1 MPFNFLKKLLKETV
15 RIASF
20 RKNPP
25 EDIKPV
31 STESVPSRPTKHIRV
46 AVNKSTQSTKPNI
59 FFGLGLSPD
68 ILRIIEQE
76 GFHTPTPIQEKT
88 IPSAL
93 AGHDVMGIAQTGTG
107 KTLAFGLPIL
117 QRLTSSN
124 ETALI
129 LAPTRELALQIED
142 ALLPFSKITG
152 IRSAV
157 LIGGASMHNQ
167 ISALRQNPRM
177 LIATPGRLIDL
188 MEQRVVNLSQVK
200 ILVLDEA
207 DRMLDMGFAPQ
218 LIRILKNVPKERQTL
233 LFSATMPPAITAI
246 ATSYMKLPIRIEV
259 APSGTAAETIK
270 QELFVVSRDNRIPL
284 LEKLLKDHN
293 GSTLIFSR
301 TKRGAAK
308 VALLLRKRGVRA
320 SEIHSDRTLAQ
331 RTEALDGFKSGK
343 YRVLVATDIAARGID
358 VTGIELVVNF
368 DLPDDAENYVHRI
381 GRTGR
386 AGRPGHAISIAS
398 PDQGREVAE
407 IERLIKTSI
416 AVSSHPEIQS
426 ETFLKSAHR
435 SIKDILYGP
444 PKGKRTGHERPI
456 VAMEDRPAHKKEWGR

>member
-15 RIASF
+15 RLATFKKIVEEPQPTPKAAPKDK
-20 RKNPP
+20 R
-25 EDIKPV
+25 I
-31 STESVPSRPTKHIRV
+31 TRHVPAAKKV
-46 AVNKSTQSTKPNI
+46 YNAANPNI
-59 FFGLGLSPD
+59 FYGLGLSPN
-68 ILRIIEQE
+68 ILEQIETE
-76 GFHTPTPIQEKT
+76 GFHTPTPIQEKC

-93 AGHDVMGIAQTGTG
+93 AGQDVMGIAQTGTG

-117 QRLTSSN
+117 QRLSSSGD
-124 ETALI
+124 TALI

-142 ALLPFSKITG
+142 ALMPFSKITG
-152 IRSAV
+152 IKSTV

-167 ISALRQNPRM
+167 ITALRKNPRM
-177 LIATPGRLIDL
+177 IIATPGRLIDL
-188 MEQRVVNLSQVK
+188 MEQRVVNLSRAN

-218 LIRILKNVPKERQTL
+218 LIRILKNVPKERQTM
-233 LFSATMPPAITAI
+233 LFSATMPPTITAI

-259 APSGTAAETIK
+259 APPGTAAESIK
-270 QELFVVSRDNRIPL
+270 QELFVVARDNRIPL
-284 LEKLLKDHN
+284 LEKLLKDHT
-293 GSTLIFSR
+293 GSTLIFTR

-308 VALLLRKRGVRA
+308 VALLLRKRGINA
-320 SEIHSDRTLAQ
+320 SEIHSDRTLSQ
-331 RTEALDGFKSGK
+331 RTEALDGFKSGRF
-343 YRVLVATDIAARGID
+343 RVLVATDIAARGID

-386 AGRPGHAISIAS
+386 AGRIGHAISIAS

-426 ETFLKSAHR
+426 ETLLKSSHR
-435 SIKDILYGP
+435 TIKDILYGP
-444 PKGKRTGHERPI
+444 PKGKRTGRERPI
-456 VAMEDRPAHKKEWGR
+456 MSIEERPAHKKEWGR